1 MSKITISRN
10 CLNGEHVF
18 IPANTYIDGRE
29 HMVINWVCQHCLYI
43 INEKEWSAHVE
54 KHFMPKE
61 PLVGEEQKE
70 MNLNLGNGKLVE
82 IKPGPGITLT
92 PPVEPKLPYPGRK
105 RGPKPKQMDIPGTS
119 K

>member
-10 CLNGEHVF
+10 CANGEHVF

-29 HMVINWVCQHCLYI
+29 HIVINWVCQNCLMLVNDKEWFAHLAKHYPSVEEAPKEEP
-43 INEKEWSAHVE
+43 EKEWTAQVVLT
-54 KHFMPKE
+54 KKE
-61 PLVGEEQKE
+61 ES
-70 MNLNLGNGKLVE
+70 
-82 IKPGPGITLT
+82 KP
-92 PPVEPKLPYPGRK
+92 EPKLPYPGRK